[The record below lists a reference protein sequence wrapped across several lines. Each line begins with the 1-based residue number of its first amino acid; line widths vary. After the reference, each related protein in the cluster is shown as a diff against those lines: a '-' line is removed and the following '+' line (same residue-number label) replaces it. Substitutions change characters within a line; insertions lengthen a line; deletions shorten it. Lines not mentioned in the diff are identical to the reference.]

1 MARTSVQEGRALL
14 VEVGEHR
21 RYGAFLFG
29 DECKAFVELRKK
41 IALDL
46 VEQVGLASVVLV
58 KSSAVYLAVSHIS
71 STEILF
77 KGFFWSRCTSAFFNS
92 VLLRRILWF
101 SIKRSLDKNASNVHF
116 KSNTA

>member
-1 MARTSVQEGRALL
+1 MNSRVYCVCDFVQLLAMARFLKSPLMPGREKRCVANSWLGMARERAEGRALL

-58 KSSAVYLAVSHIS
+58 KSSAVYLGGLAYL
-71 STEILF
+71 EY
-77 KGFFWSRCTSAFFNS
+77 
-92 VLLRRILWF
+92 
-101 SIKRSLDKNASNVHF
+101 
-116 KSNTA
+116 

>member
-1 MARTSVQEGRALL
+1 MNSRVYCVCDFVQLLAMARFLKSPLMREEVRCEFVARDGPHERAEGRALL

-58 KSSAVYLAVSHIS
+58 KSSAVYLGGLAYL
-71 STEILF
+71 EY
-77 KGFFWSRCTSAFFNS
+77 
-92 VLLRRILWF
+92 
-101 SIKRSLDKNASNVHF
+101 
-116 KSNTA
+116 

>member
-1 MARTSVQEGRALL
+1 MRCEFVARDGPHERAEGRALL

-46 VEQVGLASVVLV
+46 VEQVGLTSVVLV
-58 KSSAVYLAVSHIS
+58 KSSAVYLGGLAYLGRSRSWVFSVTSYACKSIS
-71 STEILF
+71 M
-77 KGFFWSRCTSAFFNS
+77 WAFP
-92 VLLRRILWF
+92 LRQ
-101 SIKRSLDKNASNVHF
+101 
-116 KSNTA
+116 